1 MSSLQKD
8 FWDFTKATS
17 GNKSCAEVS
26 KFDSDHVDWR
36 GNQMFLKCLRRQRD
50 SGLRLSPEYNS
61 GPHLNYLNNK
71 LQRNR
76 ELNMNSISWLV
87 RLDRSLQVSSF
98 HEPRSVFNAFLKKG
112 SKRMGHPLAFPFS
125 SSVLISAPCS
135 RKDYPQ
141 TPSLQAALV
150 QPDYTTSVSSV
161 LQSFPSLLHDVTMTL
176 MSSPLGTVW
185 WQWGGATKWHDCG
198 DESSISQWGQLEIY
212 RGGAL
217 QGHWWMTGTDL
228 RCDEGWSSSSCWRA
242 VCAHCDGSG
251 GELVFSVQGAGGRW
265 REWRRVGARET
276 GGGTEEWTLPQE
288 ESLPLTVRRWEE
300 RRKIRFHVL
309 GFEHNASLR
318 SSSPNCVAAVVG
330 GVCHPSNKE
339 LLWGSIWLHPPWG
352 MSFHRFTHFCF
363 KTAE

>member
-26 KFDSDHVDWR
+26 KFDSDPVDWR
-36 GNQMFLKCLRRQRD
+36 GNQMFLKCLRRPSGQR
-50 SGLRLSPEYNS
+50 LRLSPEYNS

-76 ELNMNSISWLV
+76 KLNMNSISWLV

-212 RGGAL
+212 RGGAYRD
-217 QGHWWMTGTDL
+217 TG
-228 RCDEGWSSSSCWRA
+228 GWLEQIYDVMKVEVPPA
-242 VCAHCDGSG
+242 ADGRSVPTVTGREVSWSLVSRVLVG
-251 GELVFSVQGAGGRW
+251 GEGSEGGWGRERQGVGLRNGPSHRRRVCRWLWDAEKRGGR
-265 REWRRVGARET
+265 
-276 GGGTEEWTLPQE
+276 
-288 ESLPLTVRRWEE
+288 S
-300 RRKIRFHVL
+300 
-309 GFEHNASLR
+309 GFT
-318 SSSPNCVAAVVG
+318 
-330 GVCHPSNKE
+330 
-339 LLWGSIWLHPPWG
+339 
-352 MSFHRFTHFCF
+352 F
-363 KTAE
+363 